1 MRRHVA
7 KMLEGRFLAIY
18 TRYSQS
24 NPSFIHLHTDDNGLR
39 MQVHK
44 NRLIY
49 EMQVN
54 MRYSNEGILYLSR
67 I

>member
-1 MRRHVA
+1 MS
-7 KMLEGRFLAIY
+7 EGRFLAIY

-44 NRLIY
+44 NRLMND
-49 EMQVN
+49 MQVN
-54 MRYSNEGILYLSR
+54 MMYGNEGILYC
-67 I
+67 IVHE